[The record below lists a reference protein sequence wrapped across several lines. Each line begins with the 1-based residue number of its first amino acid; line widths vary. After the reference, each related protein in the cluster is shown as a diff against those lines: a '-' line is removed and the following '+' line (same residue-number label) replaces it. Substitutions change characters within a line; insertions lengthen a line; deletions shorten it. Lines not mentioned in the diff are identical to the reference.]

1 VYVPRL
7 ARREDFGRILEGVSS
22 SAESV
27 HARDWSKQH
36 QGRRGTYMATPAD
49 RSAVCVCVCVYMRVW
64 HQVWGRARATSSV
77 VVVFMRQA
85 CGPRCSISS

>member
-1 VYVPRL
+1 VPRL
-7 ARREDFGRILEGVSS
+7 ARREDFGRIFEGVGSF
-22 SAESV
+22 AESV

-36 QGRRGTYMATPAD
+36 QGRRGAYMSTLAD

-64 HQVWGRARATSSV
+64 LQVWMRARATSSV
-77 VVVFMRQA
+77 VVRFMRRA